1 MPDAASL
8 SEVRDTLFGL
18 IATFLATGTRDIARQ
33 FAGIPRDLATQHR
46 IFPFEGANYF
56 ISQRPH
62 AGMFVTP
69 GVNVYFGDQT
79 ATLKKDQPQRWRLPV
94 IIHVLV
100 PYTDEPLAGE
110 KKAVRLSELVQNAF
124 EGVGGQQQVYDF
136 TFSPPSLVTHRFVSW
151 AKSYRGVWRELGN
164 PSTEVF
170 TNRQWNIE
178 THYTRPLRVLSGGIA
193 SDTGG

>member
-79 ATLKKDQPQRWRLPV
+79 ATLLLKELEGSNRSMILHLARPRL
-94 IIHVLV
+94 
-100 PYTDEPLAGE
+100 
-110 KKAVRLSELVQNAF
+110 
-124 EGVGGQQQVYDF
+124 
-136 TFSPPSLVTHRFVSW
+136 
-151 AKSYRGVWRELGN
+151 
-164 PSTEVF
+164 
-170 TNRQWNIE
+170 
-178 THYTRPLRVLSGGIA
+178 
-193 SDTGG
+193 